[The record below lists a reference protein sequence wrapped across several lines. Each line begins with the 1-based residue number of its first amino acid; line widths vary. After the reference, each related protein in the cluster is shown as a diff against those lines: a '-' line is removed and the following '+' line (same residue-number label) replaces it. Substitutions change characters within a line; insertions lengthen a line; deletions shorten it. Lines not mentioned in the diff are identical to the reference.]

1 MIELG
6 WIDEFKGKY
15 QDKMSDKSKE
25 SIQEEIKCN
34 PHITRKY

>member
-25 SIQEEIKCN
+25 ILEKI
-34 PHITRKY
+34 